1 MIHQQTKEI
10 VLKAI
15 ERIDNHPELLKGR
28 QSYIYDLLY
37 NGKDYPP
44 ILVLSEANKLMGGA
58 EVTLKDFGSTET
70 AFKILRDLGFEVKN
84 KSQGKLKDSL
94 LRFAEI
100 YDVDRKQK
108 FHSSL
113 ESYQILCKDIP
124 QIIKGNITA
133 DQNNLKIQGSI
144 GQGNFANYPWIG
156 IFNNKVSTGATVGYY
171 IVLLISDDLQ
181 QLYLTL
187 NQGSTIQSK
196 EEQTRISEY
205 IYRISD
211 TIPGFVKGK
220 LPEGSLVVNLKKNNG
235 NKNGKKYE
243 QTNLFYRSYDI
254 NKFDENDFYQHLNR
268 LVVAYQNYVHHSGD
282 GLELVNTAFSIDSFY
297 DALTASNLNFSKS
310 LVQRFV
316 GSLIA
321 KQFLLL
327 SGLSGSGKTKIAQAF
342 VQWIAASE
350 SQYKIVPVG
359 ADWTNREPLLG
370 YANGLNDAQYITPEN
385 GVLQLLIEANDN
397 ADIPYFLILDEMNLS
412 HVERYFAD
420 FLSVIESKDTIKL
433 YTGLPRL
440 CLNGQS
446 IPTDIS
452 WPSNLFVIG
461 TVNIDETTYMFSPK
475 VLDRANVI
483 EFRLKEEDLSS
494 FLNNPV
500 APNLQNLIGKG
511 TPMATSYLD
520 MTQDKSISNIDGLS
534 PVLISFFNELSTVG
548 SEFGYRTA
556 HEIALL
562 ITKLKEISPELSS
575 QEFIDF
581 AIMQKLLP
589 KLHGSRA
596 KILKVLNTIA
606 KLCVEDASSFKI
618 EDVNKADFINPVL
631 KYPISF
637 EKLVRMYRN
646 VIANG
651 FTSYAEA

>member
-1 MIHQQTKEI
+1 MDYNITKEAI
-10 VLKAI
+10 IEAI

-28 QSYIYDLLY
+28 QSYMYDLLY
-37 NGKDYPP
+37 HGKDYPP

-58 EVTLKDFGSTET
+58 EMTLKAYGSTEA
-70 AFKILRDLGFEVKN
+70 AFKILRDLGFEIKN
-84 KSQGKLKDSL
+84 KSQGKLKESL
-94 LRFAEI
+94 VRFAEI

-113 ESYQILCKDIP
+113 ESYQIVCKDIP
-124 QIIKGNITA
+124 QILKENITA
-133 DQNNLKIQGSI
+133 DQDNLKIQGSI

-156 IFNNKVSTGATVGYY
+156 IFNTKVSTGATVGYY

-196 EEQTRISEY
+196 EEHKRISNY
-205 IYRISD
+205 IYSVSD

-243 QTNLFYRSYDI
+243 ETNLFYRAYDI
-254 NKFDENDFYQHLNR
+254 NKFDESDFYQHLNK
-268 LVVAYQNYVHHSGD
+268 LVMAYQNYVHSAAGPD
-282 GLELVNTAFSIDSFY
+282 TINTAFSISSFY
-297 DALTASNLNFSKS
+297 DSLTSANLNFSKS

-316 GSLIA
+316 GSLLA
-321 KQFLLL
+321 KRFLLL

-342 VQWIAASE
+342 AQWLAAAE
-350 SQYKIVPVG
+350 NQYKIVPVG

-370 YANGLNDAQYITPEN
+370 YANGLNESQYITPEN

-397 ADIPYFLILDEMNLS
+397 ADLPYFLILDEMNLS

-420 FLSVIESKDTIKL
+420 FLSVMESKDTIKL

-440 CLNGQS
+440 SLNGQS

-483 EFRLKEEDLSS
+483 EFRLKEDDLSS
-494 FLNNPV
+494 FLSNPI
-500 APNLQNLIGKG
+500 APNLQNLSGKG

-520 MTQDKSISNIDGLS
+520 IAQDKNISNIDGLS
-534 PVLISFFNELSTVG
+534 PVLISFFNELSVLG

-562 ITKLKEISPELSS
+562 ITKLKETSPELSS
-575 QEFIDF
+575 LEHIDI

-596 KILKVLNTIA
+596 KIVKVLHAMA
-606 KLCVEDASSFKI
+606 KLCLEDASSFKM
-618 EDVNKADFINPVL
+618 EDVNKEDFITPVT

-651 FTSYAEA
+651 FTSYSEA